1 METFTVPT
9 RMRKSWYLLVILG
22 CNFWVPPSP
31 DVPGAAG
38 MLGQGLW
45 GCRRSGMP
53 WVPWWVPGPGHP
65 AGAAPLV
72 PLVGTGM
79 VASYLARTR
88 GRCLSSPWA
97 RCHSRASRSAR
108 PPSSPCRS
116 PRRAACPCSGKQQQ
130 GTLVP
135 WRATLCHHVLH
146 HPTRLK
152 QGGSFQGTQSK
163 MQPLLSSFPC
173 LWRGQVLSSCFK
185 EFIRNHNSC
194 FSFPILHS

>member
-1 METFTVPT
+1 MELLLWDIGEGLTESLHLSLPCFFSYEIEIQMETFTVPP
-9 RMRKSWYLLVILG
+9 RMRKSWYLLIILG
-22 CNFWVPPSP
+22 CNLWVPPSP

-38 MLGQGLW
+38 MLGQGPW
-45 GCRRSGMP
+45 CCRRSGMP
-53 WVPWWVPGPGHP
+53 RVPRWVPGPGHP

-97 RCHSRASRSAR
+97 RCRSRASRSAR
-108 PPSSPCRS
+108 PPSSLCRS

-135 WRATLCHHVLH
+135 WRATLCHHVPPRAAPPHGVKARRFL
-146 HPTRLK
+146 P
-152 QGGSFQGTQSK
+152 G
-163 MQPLLSSFPC
+163 
-173 LWRGQVLSSCFK
+173 
-185 EFIRNHNSC
+185 NSV
-194 FSFPILHS
+194 